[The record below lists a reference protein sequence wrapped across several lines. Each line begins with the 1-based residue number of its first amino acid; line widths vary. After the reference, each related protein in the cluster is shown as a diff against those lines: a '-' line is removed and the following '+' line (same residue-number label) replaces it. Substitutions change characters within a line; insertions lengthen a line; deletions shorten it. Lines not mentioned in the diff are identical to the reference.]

1 MINLEDYK
9 MTDASG
15 IGIYVGT
22 YAKYNSGSIF
32 GMWID
37 LESVSDAEEFF
48 EVCRELH
55 KDESDP
61 EFMMQDYQGF
71 PEELYHESMSADD
84 VERVLE
90 YIALDDDDREML
102 EDYCEC
108 YGGDA
113 TDPDMVDRARERSM
127 GKFDTFQEFAD
138 AQADEMLDG
147 YEAACAYEYTCKG
160 AAGMIAELR
169 KYFDYEAYARDLKYG
184 FSMGGNGYIFS
195 DKG

>member
-1 MINLEDYK
+1 MINLADYK

-22 YAKYNSGSIF
+22 YAKYSSGSIF

-37 LESVSDAEEFF
+37 LERVSDADEFF

-71 PEELYHESMSADD
+71 PEEFYSECMSADA

-102 EDYCEC
+102 EDFCEC
-108 YGGDA
+108 YGGDV
-113 TDPDMVDRARERSM
+113 TDEDLVERHARAVWAVSIRL
-127 GKFDTFQEFAD
+127 GILQT
-138 AQADEMLDG
+138 
-147 YEAACAYEYTCKG
+147 G
-160 AAGMIAELR
+160 ARTKKSPA
-169 KYFDYEAYARDLKYG
+169 
-184 FSMGGNGYIFS
+184 
-195 DKG
+195 

>member
-1 MINLEDYK
+1 MINLADYK

-37 LESVSDAEEFF
+37 LERVSDAEEFF

-55 KDESDP
+55 KDEEDP

-71 PEELYHESMSADD
+71 PEEFYSECMSADA

-102 EDYCEC
+102 EAFCEC

-113 TDPDMVDRARERSM
+113 TDADNIEDVRERCM
-127 GKFDTFQEFAD
+127 GKFDTFQDFAD
-138 AQADEMLDG
+138 QCADEKLAFINAP
-147 YEAACAYEYTCKG
+147 EFCT
-160 AAGMIAELR
+160 R
-169 KYFDYEAYARDLKYG
+169 YFDYEAYARDLKYNF
-184 FSMGGNGYIFS
+184 FSVSDNGYIFI
-195 DKG
+195 DR

>member
-1 MINLEDYK
+1 MINLVDYK

-37 LESVSDAEEFF
+37 LESVSDAYEFF
-48 EVCRELH
+48 EVCRALH
-55 KDESDP
+55 SDEADP

-71 PEELYHESMSADD
+71 PEELYHESMSVDD
-84 VERVLE
+84 VEKILAFVE
-90 YIALDDDDREML
+90 LDDNDREML
-102 EDYCEC
+102 DDYCEC

-113 TDPDMVDRARERSM
+113 TDTDMIDIARERSM

-138 AQADEMLDG
+138 QCADEVLYCMNAP
-147 YEAACAYEYTCKG
+147 EFCT
-160 AAGMIAELR
+160 R
-169 KYFDYEAYARDLKYG
+169 YFDYESYARDLKSDYSIG
-184 FSMGGNGYIFS
+184 SNGYIFS
-195 DKG
+195 DN

>member
-1 MINLEDYK
+1 MINLADYK

-32 GMWID
+32 GMWIN
-37 LESVSDAEEFF
+37 LESVSDAYGFF

-55 KDESDP
+55 KDEADP

-71 PEELYHESMSADD
+71 PEEFYHESMNIDD
-84 VERVLE
+84 VQKVLD

-102 EDYCEC
+102 EAFCEC

-113 TDPDMVDRARERSM
+113 TDADNIEDVRERCM
-127 GKFDTFQEFAD
+127 GQFDTFQDFAD
-138 AQADEMLDG
+138 QCADEEL
-147 YEAACAYEYTCKG
+147 ACMNAPEFCT
-160 AAGMIAELR
+160 R
-169 KYFDYEAYARDLKYG
+169 YFDYEAYARDLKYD
-184 FSMGGNGYIFS
+184 FSVSDNGYIFR
-195 DKG
+195 DR

>member
-1 MINLEDYK
+1 MINLADYK

-22 YAKYNSGSIF
+22 YAKYSSGSIF

-37 LESVSDAEEFF
+37 LERVSDADEFF

-71 PEELYHESMSADD
+71 PEEFYSECMSADA

-90 YIALDDDDREML
+90 YIALDDDDMEML
-102 EDYCEC
+102 EDFCEC
-108 YGGDA
+108 YGGDV
-113 TDPDMVDRARERSM
+113 TDEDLVEKARESSM
-127 GKFDTFQEFAD
+127 GRFDSFRDFSDQC
-138 AQADEMLDG
+138 ADE
-147 YEAACAYEYTCKG
+147 EIACMNAPEFCT
-160 AAGMIAELR
+160 R
-169 KYFDYEAYARDLKYG
+169 YFDYESYARDLKFNY
-184 FSMGGNGYIFS
+184 SMGSNGYIFS
-195 DKG
+195 R

>member
-1 MINLEDYK
+1 MINLADYK

-37 LESVSDAEEFF
+37 LESVSDADEFF
-48 EVCRELH
+48 EVCRALH
-55 KDESDP
+55 SDEADP

-71 PEELYHESMSADD
+71 PEELYHESMSVED
-84 VERVLE
+84 VEKILAFV
-90 YIALDDDDREML
+90 ALDDDDREML

-113 TDPDMVDRARERSM
+113 TDTDMIDRARERSI
-127 GKFDTFQEFAD
+127 GKFDTFKEFAD
-138 AQADEMLDG
+138 QCADEKLSCMNAP
-147 YEAACAYEYTCKG
+147 EFCT
-160 AAGMIAELR
+160 R
-169 KYFDYEAYARDLKYG
+169 YFDYEAYARDLKYG
-184 FSMGGNGYIFS
+184 FSIGGNGYIFS
-195 DKG
+195 DNG

>member
-1 MINLEDYK
+1 MINLADYK

-37 LESVSDAEEFF
+37 LESVSDADEFF

-71 PEELYHESMSADD
+71 PEELYSECMSADA

-90 YIALDDDDREML
+90 YIALDDNDREML
-102 EDYCEC
+102 EAFCEC

-113 TDPDMVDRARERSM
+113 TDADNIEDVRERCM
-127 GKFDTFQEFAD
+127 GQFDTFQDFAD
-138 AQADEMLDG
+138 QCANEEL
-147 YEAACAYEYTCKG
+147 ACMNAPEFCT
-160 AAGMIAELR
+160 R
-169 KYFDYEAYARDLKYG
+169 YFDYEAYARDLKYG
-184 FSMGGNGYIFS
+184 FSVSDNGYIFR
-195 DKG
+195 DR